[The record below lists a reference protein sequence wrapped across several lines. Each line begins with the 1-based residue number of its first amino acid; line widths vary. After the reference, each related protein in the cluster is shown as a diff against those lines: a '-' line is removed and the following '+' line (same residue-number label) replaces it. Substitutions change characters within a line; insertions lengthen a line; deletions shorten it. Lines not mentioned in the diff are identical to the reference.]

1 MRNSYFDGGLV
12 TYIGTSILATLI
24 TVCTFGICA
33 PWGICLLYN
42 WKIKH
47 TVINGKRLYFD
58 GTAMQLFGNWIK
70 WLFLTFITLGIYGFW
85 LHIKLEQWR
94 VKHTHVAGW
103 FLSIKYSLY
112 IEMIR
117 LLPLWEAVT
126 QDKTSILFTTL
137 YENDNLFGIFCTN
150 IKQECGKN
158 LKISFASDSQ
168 INGVQKADLS

>member
-1 MRNSYFDGGLV
+1 MRKSDLSPSLKKGRMTSYYPKRTKIFYGTKKIRTRTGLRQTVLVIQILYKKIQPRKEELEMRNSYFDGGLV

-58 GTAMQLFGNWIK
+58 GTAVQLFGNWIK

-94 VKHTHVAGW
+94 VKHTHVAG
-103 FLSIKYSLY
+103 
-112 IEMIR
+112 
-117 LLPLWEAVT
+117 
-126 QDKTSILFTTL
+126 
-137 YENDNLFGIFCTN
+137 
-150 IKQECGKN
+150 
-158 LKISFASDSQ
+158 
-168 INGVQKADLS
+168 